1 MKEDRLQRADE
12 REEDSGQFSSLP
24 PFSPEQG
31 PTNSVRLNNLDL
43 FTIATTA
50 SNTPNCLHITL
61 SWYDTINS
69 WVKLT
74 PLDGRPDSSSPF
86 LGWDWEISWAAA
98 WRSSCRRASVS
109 PGPGILWFLFLA
121 EPWECNKL
129 DLSVKR
135 ETGRQTWHQALQR
148 MQLRAPRAILL
159 PLWLPI
165 LFARWGRTLHLEIA
179 LVLT

>member
-109 PGPGILWFLFLA
+109 PSPGILWFLFLA
-121 EPWECNKL
+121 ESWECNKL
-129 DLSVKR
+129 ELSVKR
-135 ETGRQTWHQALQR
+135 EMIVDRPGTKPYRGCSCERRGQNCCRRGCQSCSLAEKEHCTWK
-148 MQLRAPRAILL
+148 
-159 PLWLPI
+159 
-165 LFARWGRTLHLEIA
+165 LH
-179 LVLT
+179 